1 LCDLLCHVA
10 LTTQLAASHKALS
23 KEKAARSAA
32 DWSLA
37 EEKNHPTHC
46 QASASKFQ

>member
-1 LCDLLCHVA
+1 
-10 LTTQLAASHKALS
+10 LTTQLAVAQEALS

-37 EEKNHPTHC
+37 EEKTTR
-46 QASASKFQ
+46 QVAEQTL